1 VLLPFCLN
9 DFPFIC
15 SSTRCGYFYCCVN
28 VSSVINVM
36 VTFATIN
43 FYSTSTAAVFV
54 CLAACTRWI
63 VVRRM
68 SVLTV
73 KKKHSRNS
81 VLTIDKKRRKSAH
94 VLCMILLKIRST
106 SRRVLRSFSYPFDVI
121 LLQCTFICKLLL
133 IVCMRASGIM
143 YHIWTG
149 CRSALPQFLLVWCGG
164 GYFEISSVLSFAWVE
179 SSRWFVVE
187 GSAGQV
193 VSFCNGKVTW

>member
-1 VLLPFCLN
+1 
-9 DFPFIC
+9 
-15 SSTRCGYFYCCVN
+15 
-28 VSSVINVM
+28 
-36 VTFATIN
+36 
-43 FYSTSTAAVFV
+43 
-54 CLAACTRWI
+54 
-63 VVRRM
+63 VRRM

-143 YHIWTG
+143 YHI
-149 CRSALPQFLLVWCGG
+149 
-164 GYFEISSVLSFAWVE
+164 
-179 SSRWFVVE
+179 
-187 GSAGQV
+187 
-193 VSFCNGKVTW
+193 